1 MLTIPLVSASTL
13 TGTVYNDDLNVEQ
26 DVLIEINSTPTQKL
40 LSKDGEYQFDLSV
53 GIYLLTVRKGL
64 TSTQETVRIVK
75 EGKFVYDVF
84 LIPSLGEETELWSET
99 NNDYFAEE
107 DDSSNIVRNVVVGI
121 IFFLT
126 FVRIIYYRKKYGSLR
141 LFRKKVKKESKKSID
156 EHKRDLDNEP
166 GHTDKV
172 LEIIEKHDGRI
183 SQKKLRKE
191 MLYLSEAK
199 ISLILTEL
207 EHKGKI
213 EKVKKGRGNVIL
225 LKD

>member
-1 MLTIPLVSASTL
+1 MLTIPLVSAATL
-13 TGTVYNDDLNVEQ
+13 IGTVYNDNLDVEQ
-26 DVLIEINSTPTQKL
+26 DVLVEINSTPTQKL
-40 LSKDGEYQFDLSV
+40 LSKDGKYKFDLSV
-53 GIYLLTVRKGL
+53 GIYLLTARKGL
-64 TSTQETVRIVK
+64 ITTQETVRIVK
-75 EGKFVYDVF
+75 EGEFIYDVF
-84 LIPSLGEETELWSET
+84 LIPSLGEESELWSET

-107 DDSSNIVRNVVVGI
+107 EESNIIRNVVVGI
-121 IFFLT
+121 VFFLT
-126 FVRIIYYRKKYGSLR
+126 FVRIVYYRKKYGSLR

-156 EHKRDLDNEP
+156 EHKQDLDNEP
-166 GHTDKV
+166 GHMEKA